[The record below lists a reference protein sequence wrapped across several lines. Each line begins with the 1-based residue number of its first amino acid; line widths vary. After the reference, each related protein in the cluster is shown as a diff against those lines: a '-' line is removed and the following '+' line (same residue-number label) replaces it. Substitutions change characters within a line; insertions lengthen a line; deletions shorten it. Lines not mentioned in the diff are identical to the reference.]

1 MSTNHTPNY
10 SLCQWEA
17 EDKVLRTE
25 FNADNAKID
34 AAIKAVDR
42 RVDGKASTTSVNS
55 LKSTVDSLS
64 QTVAGHTSSLS
75 GKGNCQIYTT
85 SYVGNGKYGSSNPCS
100 FTFPLKPM
108 VVLVVGLQ
116 GYQGIFLRDCGL
128 HYAGRFGG
136 NGNFVNL
143 TWGSRSV
150 QWYSD
155 QSTTVQMNLTNTTY
169 HLIALLQAD

>member
-1 MSTNHTPNY
+1 MPSNY
-10 SLCQWEA
+10 TKNYQLSQWEKSDRVLM
-17 EDKVLRTE
+17 ED

-34 AAIKAVDR
+34 TALKAEAGARAAADSAIN
-42 RVDGKASTTSVNS
+42 TT
-55 LKSTVDSLS
+55 LAAHTVDI
-64 QTVAGHTSSLS
+64 TKT
-75 GKGNCQIYTT
+75 GNCQIYTT

-116 GYQGIFLRDCGL
+116 GYQGIFLRDCDL

-155 QSTTVQMNLTNTTY
+155 QSVTVQMNLTNTTY

>member
-34 AAIKAVDR
+34 AAIQAVDR
-42 RVDGKASTTSVNS
+42 RVDGKASTASVNS

-64 QTVAGHTSSLS
+64 QTLS
-75 GKGNCQIYTT
+75 QQTTTLLGKGNCQIYAT
-85 SYVGNGKYGSSNPCS
+85 SYVGNGKYGSGQPTS
-100 FTFPLKPM
+100 FTFSHKP
-108 VVLVVGLQ
+108 LVVFVTGPD
-116 GYQGIFLRDCGL
+116 GYQGIFTRGSTK

-136 NGNFVNL
+136 GGNYVNL
-143 TWGSRSV
+143 IWGSKSV

-155 QSTTVQMNLTNTTY
+155 QSASVQMNQSGWTY
-169 HLIALLQAD
+169 YVYALLQAD